1 MQSQLER
8 CIAELDEQYQ
18 RMQDICRA
26 DRAAYD
32 DLLRQAAEA
41 DQAAFDFE
49 MLLRQI
55 SAWRRAMTRRRLL
68 MDQVYRVLE
77 TDRAALDALAA
88 GRLLASLRQNMP
100 DAAEIAA
107 LLDQTA
113 EATDGM
119 RARQEAIAC
128 AARENGVRLA
138 LSAEAAAAVPE
149 AEEWI
154 AAKPAGLPVS
164 GMVCAAER
172 GRGS

>member
-1 MQSQLER
+1 MFRLIKRRRQKPSRADQMQSQLER

-18 RMQDICRA
+18 RMQDVCRT

-55 SAWRRAMTRRRLL
+55 SGWRRAMTRRRLL

-77 TDRAALDALAA
+77 TDRAALDALTA
-88 GRLLASLRQNMP
+88 GRLFTSLRQNMP

-113 EATDGM
+113 EAADGM

-128 AARENGVRLA
+128 AAREKTD
-138 LSAEAAAAVPE
+138 
-149 AEEWI
+149 WI
-154 AAKPAGLPVS
+154 AAETVGLPVS
-164 GMVCAAER
+164 GVACAAER